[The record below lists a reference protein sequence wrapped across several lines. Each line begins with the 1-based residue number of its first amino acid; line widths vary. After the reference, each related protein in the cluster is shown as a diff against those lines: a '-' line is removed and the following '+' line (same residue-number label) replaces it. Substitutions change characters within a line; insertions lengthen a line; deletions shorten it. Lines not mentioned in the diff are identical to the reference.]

1 MPHVTDLK
9 LQCRRIAN
17 YAEAVRDKI
26 SELLAGIERERN
38 VRILYACESG
48 SRAWGFHSEDSDYD
62 IRFLYASPSACYLG
76 VSDPKDT
83 IEIAIK
89 DDLDPGGW
97 DVKKALGLL
106 GKSNGPLIEWLHSP
120 IVYVD
125 RDGFREKWQKLSREV
140 LQPTKL
146 RHHYMGLAVQI
157 SRKKLA
163 EGSPSAKSYLYVMR
177 ALLAARWID
186 ENGTAPPVPFAELV
200 AATEEPLRSALN
212 DLIAAKAR
220 IHETESI
227 GRNAVLDAFIEEA
240 IAREKPDGDDGE
252 PSAEMIS
259 GALDREFRRLISPN
273 AAAPMR
279 KADFRLGRVRER
291 DLLLLD
297 AVSGSHAY
305 GTQTLNSDMDRRGIF
320 IAPDSFHAG
329 MDAVEQVADEKN
341 DEVYY
346 ELTRFFQ
353 LLERNNPGA
362 LEILHSPADCVRYKH
377 PAFDLIDPGVFLSKL
392 CEKSFSG
399 YAEMQIRKARGLNKK
414 MVNPQPEQRKHLRE
428 FCHVLE
434 AQGSVPLG
442 EWLARMGMEEKHCGL
457 VAVNHAPS
465 TYALFHDA
473 GQNYRG
479 IFSPKDDAA
488 VVCSSVPIEA
498 RPVAWLNCN
507 IDAFKAHCRAHREY
521 WQWVEERNEERYRTN
536 KEHGLEYD
544 TKNIMHTFR
553 LLDMAL
559 EIAVEGVVRVRRPNA
574 AWLLEVRDGKFSYD
588 EILAITEE
596 RLIAIREA
604 FEKSALPEEPDREK
618 ISDLLREVQVG
629 FAASGS

>member
-1 MPHVTDLK
+1 M
-9 LQCRRIAN
+9 R
-17 YAEAVRDKI
+17 EKI
-26 SELLAGIERERN
+26 IQLLSDVERERN

-62 IRFLYASPSACYLG
+62 IRFIYASPSSCYLS

-97 DVKKALGLL
+97 DIRKALGLL

-120 IVYVD
+120 IVYLN
-125 RDGFREKWQKLSREV
+125 RDGFRESWQKLSCEV
-140 LQPTKL
+140 LQASKL

-163 EGSPSAKSYLYVMR
+163 EDSPSVKSYLYVMR
-177 ALLAARWID
+177 ALLAARWIED
-186 ENGTAPPVPFAELV
+186 HGTAPPVPFVELV
-200 AATEEPLRSALN
+200 AATENPLRNSL
-212 DLIAAKAR
+212 DELIAAKAN

-227 GRNAVLDAFIEEA
+227 GRNEILDRFIEKALEQD
-240 IAREKPDGDDGE
+240 KPNEEDGE
-252 PSAEMIS
+252 MSSTIITC
-259 GALDREFRRLISPN
+259 ALNQEFRRIISPKTKSLI
-273 AAAPMR
+273 R
-279 KADFRLGRVRER
+279 GLDFTLDRVREN
-291 DLLLLD
+291 DLMLLD
-297 AVSGSHAY
+297 VVSGSHAY
-305 GTQTLNSDMDRRGIF
+305 GTQTAKSDIDRRGVF

-329 MDAVEQVADEKN
+329 METIEQVADEKN

-353 LLERNNPGA
+353 LLEKNNPGA
-362 LEILHSPADCVRYKH
+362 LEILYSPKDCIRYKH
-377 PAFDLIDPGVFLSKL
+377 PAFDLIDPQLFLSKH

-399 YAEMQIRKARGLNKK
+399 YAEMQIKKARGLNKK

-428 FCHVLE
+428 FCYVLE
-434 AQGSVPLG
+434 AQGSVSLG
-442 EWLARMGMEEKHCGL
+442 SWLERMGMNEKDCGL

-465 TYALFHDA
+465 TYALFHDSV
-473 GQNYRG
+473 QNYRG

-498 RPVAWLNCN
+498 KPVAWLNCN
-507 IDAFKAHCRAHREY
+507 VDAFKAHCRAHREY
-521 WQWVEERNEERYRTN
+521 WQWVQERNEERYRTN

-559 EIAVEGVVRVRRPNA
+559 EIAKEGVVIVRRPNA
-574 AWLLEVRDGKFSYD
+574 SWLLEVREGKLTYD
-588 EILAITEE
+588 EILTQAEE
-596 RLIAIREA
+596 RLVEIRTA
-604 FEKSALPEEPDREK
+604 FENSNLPTEPDRDK
-618 ISDLLREVQVG
+618 IADLLREIQVE
-629 FAASGS
+629 FVSFSVS

>member
-1 MPHVTDLK
+1 M
-9 LQCRRIAN
+9 
-17 YAEAVRDKI
+17 RDKI
-26 SELLAGIERERN
+26 SELLARTERERG

-62 IRFLYASPSACYLG
+62 IRFIYAAPAAKYLC
-76 VSDPKDT
+76 VSNPPDT

-97 DVKKALGLL
+97 DVRKALGLL

-120 IVYVD
+120 IVYLD
-125 RDGFREKWQKLSREV
+125 RDGFRDSWQRLSREV
-140 LQPTKL
+140 LQPAKL

-163 EGSPSAKSYLYVMR
+163 EESPSAKSYLYVMR
-177 ALLAARWID
+177 SLLAARWID

-200 AATEEPLRSALN
+200 AATEEPLRNALN

-227 GRNAVLDAFIEEA
+227 GRSVVLDVFIEEA

-252 PSAEMIS
+252 ARAEMIS
-259 GALDREFRRLISPN
+259 GALDREFRRIISPG
-273 AAAPMR
+273 AAIPMR
-279 KADFRLGRVRER
+279 KAEFTLARVRER
-291 DLLLLD
+291 DLMMLD

-305 GTQTLNSDMDRRGIF
+305 GTQTAKSDVDRRGIF
-320 IAPDSFHAG
+320 IAPDSFLAG
-329 MDAVEQVADEKN
+329 MDAIEQVTDEKN

-353 LLERNNPGA
+353 LLEKNNPGA
-362 LEILHSPADCVRYKH
+362 LEILHTPADCIRYKH
-377 PAFDLIDPGVFLSKL
+377 PSFDLIDPGLFLSKL

-399 YAEMQIRKARGLNKK
+399 YAEMQIKKARGLNKK

-442 EWLARMGMEEKHCGL
+442 EWLGRMGMEERHCGL

-465 TYALFHDA
+465 AYAIFHDVK
-473 GQNYRG
+473 QTYRG

-488 VVCSSVPIEA
+488 VMCSSVPMEA
-498 RPVAWLNCN
+498 MPVAWLNCN

-559 EIAVEGVVRVRRPNA
+559 EIAEEGVVRVRRPNA
-574 AWLLEVRDGKFSYD
+574 AWLLEVRDGKFSYE
-588 EILAITEE
+588 EILKLTEE
-596 RLIAIREA
+596 RLLVIREA
-604 FEKSALPEEPDREK
+604 FEKSKLPEEPDREK
-618 ISDLLREVQVG
+618 ISGLLREVQVG
-629 FAASGS
+629 FAVSRA

>member
-1 MPHVTDLK
+1 MHEK
-9 LQCRRIAN
+9 IA
-17 YAEAVRDKI
+17 R
-26 SELLAGIERERN
+26 LLTEIERERN

-62 IRFLYASPSACYLG
+62 IRFLYASPAAAYLG

-97 DVKKALGLL
+97 DVRKALGLL

-120 IVYVD
+120 IVYID
-125 RDGFREKWQKLSREV
+125 RNGFRENWQKLSGEV
-140 LQPTKL
+140 LQASKL

-157 SRKKLA
+157 TRKKLA
-163 EGSPSAKSYLYVMR
+163 DASPSAKSYLYVMR
-177 ALLAARWID
+177 ALLAARWI
-186 ENGTAPPVPFAELV
+186 ENHGTAPPVPFADLV
-200 AATEEPLRSALN
+200 AATEEPLTSALN
-212 DLIAAKAR
+212 ELIVAKTR

-227 GRNAVLDAFIEEA
+227 GRNPILDAFIEQA
-240 IAREKPDGDDGE
+240 IAQDESCDNPDG
-252 PSAEMIS
+252 PSAESIS
-259 GALDREFRRLISPN
+259 LALDREFRRILLRN
-273 AAAPMR
+273 AAPPMR
-279 KADFRLGRVRER
+279 KVNFTLGRIREK
-291 DLLLLD
+291 DLIMLD
-297 AVSGSHAY
+297 TIGGSHAY
-305 GTQTLNSDMDRRGIF
+305 GTQTPESDIDRRGVF

-329 MDAVEQVADEKN
+329 METVEQVADEKS

-353 LLERNNPGA
+353 LLEKNNPGA
-362 LEILHSPADCVRYKH
+362 LEILHSPADCIRYKH
-377 PAFDLIDPGVFLSKL
+377 PAFDLIDPRLFLSKL
-392 CEKSFSG
+392 CEKSFCG

-434 AQGSVPLG
+434 AQGSVPLD
-442 EWLARMGMEEKHCGL
+442 EWLAEMGMDEKNCGL

-473 GQNYRG
+473 RQNYRG

-521 WQWVEERNEERYRTN
+521 WQWVEERNEQRYRTN
-536 KEHGLEYD
+536 QKHGLEFD

-559 EIAVEGVVRVRRPNA
+559 EIAREGVIRVRRPNA
-574 AWLLEVRDGKFSYD
+574 RRLLEVRNGKFAYG
-588 EILAITEE
+588 EILTLAEE
-596 RLIAIREA
+596 RLHEIRVA
-604 FEKSALPEEPDREK
+604 FKNSTLPEEPDREK
-618 ISDLLREVQVG
+618 ISGLLREVQIE
-629 FAASGS
+629 FATSGVI